1 MKENQ
6 LWNLSRAESS
16 GLLDCENKNSKN
28 WAVSIVAQQKR
39 IGLVSM
45 PLSHNGNS
53 CTIFLIP
60 VKDNARMEINC
71 FHKDIFLRQVG
82 DTETQNGCEYDFL
95 I

>member
-45 PLSHNGNS
+45 
-53 CTIFLIP
+53 
-60 VKDNARMEINC
+60 RMRVQSLAS
-71 FHKDIFLRQVG
+71 FSGLV
-82 DTETQNGCEYDFL
+82 L
-95 I
+95 P